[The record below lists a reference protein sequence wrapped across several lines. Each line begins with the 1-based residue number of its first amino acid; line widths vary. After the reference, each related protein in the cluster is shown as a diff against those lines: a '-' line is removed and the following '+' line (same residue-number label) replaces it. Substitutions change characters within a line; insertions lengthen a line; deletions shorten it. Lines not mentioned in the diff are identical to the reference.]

1 MRARLALASSGVAVE
16 LREILLRDKPPAFLA
31 ASPSGTVPCLV
42 TGDGVIDESL
52 DIMKWALAQR
62 DPEGWL
68 SMPPEGT
75 AWISRADGPFKAALD
90 RVKYASRHKDSD
102 PCQQIE
108 IASDFLRD
116 LDRQIDGL
124 VCRTDLS
131 RSSGLAATLRDLG
144 PIRGDHEQIS
154 GLDPGGAAG
163 EISRRAVSRG
173 RARTQPEAPLA
184 GTSGFGRGATLVSY
198 SRLSRRRYC
207 TSCRCRC
214 GPGCSCHIRRRPRLH
229 SPASSPCSA
238 YPC

>member
-1 MRARLALASSGVAVE
+1 MTPIFYSFRRCPYAMRARLALASSGVAVE

-116 LDRQIDGL
+116 LDRQIDGWIFGTPTL
-124 VCRTDLS
+124 ADFAILPFVRQFAHIDTVWFAAQTWPDLQDWLQRFVTS
-131 RSSGLAATLRDLG
+131 ARFEGIMNRYPVWT
-144 PIRGDHEQIS
+144 
-154 GLDPGGAAG
+154 PGAPPVKFPGA
-163 EISRRAVSRG
+163 
-173 RARTQPEAPLA
+173 Q
-184 GTSGFGRGATLVSY
+184 
-198 SRLSRRRYC
+198 
-207 TSCRCRC
+207 
-214 GPGCSCHIRRRPRLH
+214 
-229 SPASSPCSA
+229 
-238 YPC
+238 